1 MGFAAHADGVNL
13 AFLIRVVNTEY
24 VRVNVVCPGFKIKV
38 KSDQDESFSEKFE
51 SSAPFLQKI
60 RES

>member
-1 MGFAAHADGVNL
+1 MRADGVNL

-51 SSAPFLQKI
+51 SSAVSTFPSKKI